1 MKKIFISLSMFAL
14 GFMTSCQQD
23 EFINETSQLKSN
35 LEFTANLEEKA
46 SSRTQLSPLDEEN
59 NIYKVWWSE
68 KDALSVHESENSH
81 AKYIIKKGIGT
92 VRGTFRWAGGD
103 MIAGTENWNGDNEMF
118 IGVYPY
124 SDATTIEKSEK
135 GFRIYTEIPTVQT
148 FAEGSYGE
156 NALPMVAVS
165 KDNDFAFKNAGSII
179 ILPLKGEAKIASATL
194 ESKAH
199 NIAGKAIVTANKA
212 DKWIPTIDVTNGEN
226 KVVVDCGDGIEL
238 KADEATKFFFVMA
251 PGTYEAN
258 DLSIKFTDIKGN
270 IYEYKI
276 PAELTYLRSY
286 STTFLEKIFKAQN

>member
-1 MKKIFISLSMFAL
+1 MKKIFISLSMLAL
-14 GFMTSCQQD
+14 GFMTSCQQ
-23 EFINETSQLKSN
+23 EVLFNEALQVESS
-35 LEFTANLEEKA
+35 LEFTASLEEKA
-46 SSRTQLSPLDEEN
+46 TSRTQLSPLDEEN

-81 AKYIIKKGIGT
+81 AKYIVKKGVGT

-103 MIAGTENWNGDNEMF
+103 MIAGTENWNGENEMF

-124 SDATTIEKSEK
+124 SDATTVEKSEK
-135 GFRIYTEIPTVQT
+135 CFRIYTEIPTVQT
-148 FAEGSYGE
+148 YAEGSYGQ

-165 KDNDFAFKNAGSII
+165 KDNDFAFKNVGSII

-199 NIAGKAIVTANKA
+199 KIAGKAVVTANKE
-212 DKWIPTIDVTNGEN
+212 DKWIPIIDVANGEN

-238 KADEATKFFFVMA
+238 KADEAAKFFFVMA

-270 IYEYKI
+270 NCEYTI
-276 PAELTYLRSY
+276 PAKLTYLRSY
-286 STTFLEKIFKAQN
+286 STTLPEKTFKAQN

>member
-1 MKKIFISLSMFAL
+1 MKNIFISLSMLAL
-14 GFMTSCQQD
+14 VFMTSCQQ
-23 EFINETSQLKSN
+23 EVLFNKASQVKSS
-35 LEFTANLEEKA
+35 LEFTASLEEKA
-46 SSRTQLSPLDEEN
+46 TSRTQLSPLDEEN

-68 KDALSVHESENSH
+68 KDVLSVHESENSH
-81 AKYIIKKGIGT
+81 ARYIIKKGIGT

-103 MIAGTENWNGDNEMF
+103 MLAGTENWNGENEMF

-124 SDATTIEKSEK
+124 SDAITVEKSEK

-148 FAEGSYGE
+148 FAEGSFGQ

-179 ILPLKGEAKIASATL
+179 ILPLKGEAKIVSATL

-199 NIAGKAIVTANKA
+199 NIAGKAIVTANKE
-212 DKWIPTIDVTNGEN
+212 DKWIPTIDATNGEN

-258 DLSIKFTDIKGN
+258 DLSIKLTDIKGN
-270 IYEYKI
+270 YNEYTI
-276 PAELTYLRSY
+276 PAKLTCLRSY
-286 STTFLEKIFKAQN
+286 STTLPEKTFKAQN